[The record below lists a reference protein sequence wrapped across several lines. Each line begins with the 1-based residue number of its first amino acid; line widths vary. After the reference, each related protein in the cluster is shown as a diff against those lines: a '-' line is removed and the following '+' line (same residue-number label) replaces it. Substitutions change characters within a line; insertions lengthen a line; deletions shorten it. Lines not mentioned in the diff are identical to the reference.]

1 MNNNEVNYDKQLI
14 LDFIT
19 WCAEEKNILLINA
32 WNEYFRE
39 DELVQEY
46 LEDSD

>member
-1 MNNNEVNYDKQLI
+1 MNNKEVNYDKQLI
-14 LDFIT
+14 LDFIA
-19 WCAEEKNILLINA
+19 WCASEKNILLLQLE
-32 WNEYFRE
+32 NEYFRE